1 MTRMKIAKYIP
12 AAALA
17 LVLAGCQSEDDFISS
32 DYANDPMAVHIRA
45 GIEALQTRVNT
56 TETGD
61 AWENGDLISVANTS
75 KGAVQG
81 KDKAVYKYN
90 GSTWVPEGTDYIV
103 WSDDVENT
111 FEAYYPVVEG
121 KTDSYTQ
128 FELPADQSSSNP
140 TETNYIGRAD
150 YMTAAA
156 SQSKSDAL
164 NLTFKHHLTKV
175 TVKISD
181 YGNQYATQ
189 KPVFQAPTF
198 TVPTT
203 TTTVDGKT
211 LTVAGNGTTVTGLFS
226 EDTSAEAKHSFT
238 AVLLPG
244 KYAADD
250 TFVQLNIQ
258 GGTPFIV
265 KANVQQ
271 LTTGLES
278 GKAYT
283 FNVTVGKNGATI
295 NSVTVGDWGTD
306 GWTQSGTADEETGP
320 KVNADTHTIS
330 LSDVGQLNTELI
342 GQALNGETTNVPL
355 TISGPMNEND
365 IAALKKYMTN
375 NTDATLSLDL
385 KGAKLASIP
394 AQAFVQITG
403 LVSIKLPEGLKVIGD
418 SWNGSTFSEC
428 TALQSVEFPSTL
440 EELNFSSFWGC
451 TSLETIDLS
460 KTKVAS
466 IEAALFRNCSSLTS
480 VSFGPETSVFNNTV
494 FVGCSSLT
502 TIDLSLCEAVP
513 AFDYTP
519 GDDSESPFYN
529 LEKSKI
535 IIYVKDAEMKTAFEG
550 SDWVTRVGFTADN
563 FVVKNNQ

>member
-1 MTRMKIAKYIP
+1 MTSMKIAKYIP

-17 LVLAGCQSEDDFISS
+17 LVLAGCQSEDDCMSS
-32 DYANDPMAVHIRA
+32 GYANDPMAVHIRA

-56 TETGD
+56 AGAGD
-61 AWENGDLISVANTS
+61 AWEDGDMISVANTS
-75 KGAVQG
+75 TGAVTG

-90 GSTWVPEGTDYIV
+90 GGTWGPEGADYMV
-103 WSDDVENT
+103 WADDVNT

-175 TVKISD
+175 TVKISG
-181 YGNQYATQ
+181 YGDQYETV
-189 KPVFQAPTF
+189 KPTFQAPTF

-226 EDTSAEAKHSFT
+226 EDTSEEAKHSFT
-238 AVLLPG
+238 AVLLPD

-258 GGTPFIV
+258 GGTPLIV
-265 KANVQQ
+265 KANEQ

-306 GWTQSGTADEETGP
+306 GWTESGTAD
-320 KVNADTHTIS
+320 
-330 LSDVGQLNTELI
+330 
-342 GQALNGETTNVPL
+342 
-355 TISGPMNEND
+355 
-365 IAALKKYMTN
+365 AALSFSIQTS
-375 NTDATLSLDL
+375 TDGLAT
-385 KGAKLASIP
+385 
-394 AQAFVQITG
+394 
-403 LVSIKLPEGLKVIGD
+403 
-418 SWNGSTFSEC
+418 
-428 TALQSVEFPSTL
+428 
-440 EELNFSSFWGC
+440 
-451 TSLETIDLS
+451 
-460 KTKVAS
+460 
-466 IEAALFRNCSSLTS
+466 
-480 VSFGPETSVFNNTV
+480 
-494 FVGCSSLT
+494 
-502 TIDLSLCEAVP
+502 
-513 AFDYTP
+513 
-519 GDDSESPFYN
+519 DSEGYI
-529 LEKSKI
+529 L
-535 IIYVKDAEMKTAFEG
+535 
-550 SDWVTRVGFTADN
+550 AD
-563 FVVKNNQ
+563 

>member
-1 MTRMKIAKYIP
+1 MKIAKYIP

-56 TETGD
+56 AGTGN
-61 AWENGDLISVANTS
+61 AWDENDQISVTNTS
-75 KGAVQG
+75 PEAITG

-128 FELPADQSSSNP
+128 FELPVDQSSSNP

-175 TVKISD
+175 TVKISG

-203 TTTVDGKT
+203 KTPVSGKT
-211 LTVAGNGTTVTGLFS
+211 LTVANSGTTVTGLFS
-226 EDTSAEAKHSFT
+226 EDASGKGEHSFT
-238 AVLLPG
+238 AVLVPG
-244 KYAADD
+244 NYAADD

-265 KANVQQ
+265 KANEQ
-271 LTTGLES
+271 LTNGLVS

-295 NSVTVGDWGTD
+295 NSVTVGDWGTS
-306 GWTQSGTADEETGP
+306 GWTESGTAD
-320 KVNADTHTIS
+320 
-330 LSDVGQLNTELI
+330 
-342 GQALNGETTNVPL
+342 
-355 TISGPMNEND
+355 
-365 IAALKKYMTN
+365 
-375 NTDATLSLDL
+375 
-385 KGAKLASIP
+385 
-394 AQAFVQITG
+394 
-403 LVSIKLPEGLKVIGD
+403 
-418 SWNGSTFSEC
+418 
-428 TALQSVEFPSTL
+428 TALSFSIQTSTDGL
-440 EELNFSSFWGC
+440 A
-451 TSLETIDLS
+451 T
-460 KTKVAS
+460 
-466 IEAALFRNCSSLTS
+466 
-480 VSFGPETSVFNNTV
+480 
-494 FVGCSSLT
+494 
-502 TIDLSLCEAVP
+502 
-513 AFDYTP
+513 
-519 GDDSESPFYN
+519 DSEGYI
-529 LEKSKI
+529 L
-535 IIYVKDAEMKTAFEG
+535 
-550 SDWVTRVGFTADN
+550 AD
-563 FVVKNNQ
+563 

>member
-1 MTRMKIAKYIP
+1 MKIAKYIP

-56 TETGD
+56 AGTGD
-61 AWENGDLISVANTS
+61 AWETGDLISVANTS
-75 KGAVQG
+75 TGAVTG

-90 GSTWVPEGTDYIV
+90 GGTWEPSGADYMV
-103 WSDDVENT
+103 WADDVNT

-175 TVKISD
+175 TVKISG
-181 YGNQYATQ
+181 YGDQYATQ

-265 KANVQQ
+265 KANEQ
-271 LTTGLES
+271 LTNGLVS

-295 NSVTVGDWGTD
+295 NSVTVGDWVTGD
-306 GWTQSGTADEETGP
+306 WTESGTADEETGP
-320 KVNADTHTIS
+320 KVNADTHIIS
-330 LSDVGQLNTELI
+330 LSDVGQLNAELI

-355 TISGPMNEND
+355 TIQGPMNEND
-365 IAALKKYMTN
+365 IAALKKYMTD
-375 NTDATLSLDL
+375 NTNATLSLDL
-385 KGAKLASIP
+385 TDAILASIP
-394 AQAFVQITG
+394 DRAFYQITG
-403 LVSIKLPEGLKVIGD
+403 LVSIKLPEGLTKIGTF
-418 SWNGSTFSEC
+418 NGNVFYEC
-428 TALQSVEFPSTL
+428 TGLESVTFPSTL
-440 EELNFSSFWGC
+440 EEMAFMSFMGC
-451 TSLETIDLS
+451 TNLETIDLS

-466 IEAALFRNCSSLTS
+466 IEAALFSNCSSLTS
-480 VSFGPETSVFNNTV
+480 VSFGPETSVFCNTV

-502 TIDLSLCEAVP
+502 TIDLSLCEDVP
-513 AFDYTP
+513 DFNYTP
-519 GDDSESPFYN
+519 DDDSESPFYN

-535 IIYVKDAEMKTAFEG
+535 TIYVKDADMKTAFEG
-550 SDWVTRVGFTADN
+550 SEWVTRVGFTADN

>member
-1 MTRMKIAKYIP
+1 MTSMKIAKYIP

-17 LVLAGCQSEDDFISS
+17 LVLAGCQSEDDFMSS

-56 TETGD
+56 TGTGN
-61 AWENGDLISVANTS
+61 AWDENDQISVANTS
-75 KGAVQG
+75 TGAVQG

-90 GSTWVPEGTDYIV
+90 GGTWEPEGADYMV
-103 WSDDVENT
+103 WADDVNT

-164 NLTFKHHLTKV
+164 NLTFKHHLAKV
-175 TVKISD
+175 TVKISG
-181 YGNQYATQ
+181 YGDQYETV
-189 KPVFQAPTF
+189 KPTFQAPTF

-203 TTTVDGKT
+203 KTTVDGKT
-211 LTVAGNGTTVTGLFS
+211 LTVANSGTTVTGLFS

-258 GGTPFIV
+258 GGTPLIV
-265 KANVQQ
+265 KANEQ

-306 GWTQSGTADEETGP
+306 GWTESGTAD
-320 KVNADTHTIS
+320 
-330 LSDVGQLNTELI
+330 
-342 GQALNGETTNVPL
+342 
-355 TISGPMNEND
+355 
-365 IAALKKYMTN
+365 
-375 NTDATLSLDL
+375 
-385 KGAKLASIP
+385 
-394 AQAFVQITG
+394 
-403 LVSIKLPEGLKVIGD
+403 
-418 SWNGSTFSEC
+418 
-428 TALQSVEFPSTL
+428 TALSFSIQTSTD
-440 EELNFSSFWGC
+440 ELA
-451 TSLETIDLS
+451 T
-460 KTKVAS
+460 
-466 IEAALFRNCSSLTS
+466 
-480 VSFGPETSVFNNTV
+480 
-494 FVGCSSLT
+494 
-502 TIDLSLCEAVP
+502 
-513 AFDYTP
+513 
-519 GDDSESPFYN
+519 DSDGYI
-529 LEKSKI
+529 L
-535 IIYVKDAEMKTAFEG
+535 
-550 SDWVTRVGFTADN
+550 AD
-563 FVVKNNQ
+563 

>member
-1 MTRMKIAKYIP
+1 MKIAKYIP

-56 TETGD
+56 TGTGD
-61 AWENGDLISVANTS
+61 AWEEGDLISVANTS
-75 KGAVQG
+75 TGAVTG

-103 WSDDVENT
+103 WADDVNT

-156 SQSKSDAL
+156 EQSKSDAL

-175 TVKISD
+175 TVKISG
-181 YGNQYATQ
+181 YGDQYETV
-189 KPVFQAPTF
+189 KPTFQAPSF
-198 TVPTT
+198 TLPTT

-238 AVLLPG
+238 AVLLPD

-258 GGTPFIV
+258 GGTPLIV
-265 KANVQQ
+265 KANEQ

-306 GWTQSGTADEETGP
+306 GWTENGTADEETGP

-355 TISGPMNEND
+355 TIQGPMNEND
-365 IAALKKYMTN
+365 IAALNKYLKDN
-375 NTDATLSLDL
+375 SDATLSLDL
-385 KGAKLASIP
+385 KGATLASIP
-394 AQAFVQITG
+394 DLAFSQIKG
-403 LVSIKLPEGLKVIGD
+403 LVSIELPEGLTKIGNSN
-418 SWNGSTFSEC
+418 SWNGSVFYGC
-428 TALQSVEFPSTL
+428 TGLESVKFPSTL
-440 EELNFSSFWGC
+440 EEMAFSSFFDC
-451 TSLETIDLS
+451 TNLETIDLS

-480 VSFGPETSVFNNTV
+480 VSFGPKTSVFNNKV

-513 AFDYTP
+513 TFNYTQ
-519 GDDSESPFYN
+519 GSDAESPFYG

-535 IIYVKDAEMKTAFEG
+535 TIYVKDADMKTAFED
-550 SDWVTRVGFTADN
+550 SEWVSRVGFTADN

>member
-90 GSTWVPEGTDYIV
+90 GSTWEPEGTDYMV
-103 WSDDVENT
+103 WADDVNT

-175 TVKISD
+175 TVKISG

-198 TVPTT
+198 TLPTT
-203 TTTVDGKT
+203 TTTVDGKK

-226 EDTSAEAKHSFT
+226 EDASTEAKHSFT
-238 AVLLPG
+238 AVLLPS
-244 KYAADD
+244 KYATND
-250 TFVQLNIQ
+250 TFVKLNIQ
-258 GGTPFIV
+258 GGTSLTV
-265 KANVQQ
+265 MANEQ

-283 FNVTVGKNGATI
+283 FNVTVGKDGATI
-295 NSVTVGDWGTD
+295 NSVTVGDWGTE
-306 GWTQSGTADEETGP
+306 GWTESGTADT
-320 KVNADTHTIS
+320 AIS
-330 LSDVGQLNTELI
+330 FSIQT
-342 GQALNGETTNVPL
+342 
-355 TISGPMNEND
+355 S
-365 IAALKKYMTN
+365 
-375 NTDATLSLDL
+375 TDGLAT
-385 KGAKLASIP
+385 
-394 AQAFVQITG
+394 
-403 LVSIKLPEGLKVIGD
+403 
-418 SWNGSTFSEC
+418 
-428 TALQSVEFPSTL
+428 
-440 EELNFSSFWGC
+440 
-451 TSLETIDLS
+451 
-460 KTKVAS
+460 
-466 IEAALFRNCSSLTS
+466 
-480 VSFGPETSVFNNTV
+480 
-494 FVGCSSLT
+494 
-502 TIDLSLCEAVP
+502 
-513 AFDYTP
+513 
-519 GDDSESPFYN
+519 DSEGYI
-529 LEKSKI
+529 L
-535 IIYVKDAEMKTAFEG
+535 
-550 SDWVTRVGFTADN
+550 AD
-563 FVVKNNQ
+563 

>member
-56 TETGD
+56 TGTGD
-61 AWENGDLISVANTS
+61 AWEEGDLISVTNNS
-75 KGAVQG
+75 ENAVTG
-81 KDKAVYKYN
+81 KNKAVYKYN
-90 GSTWVPEGTDYIV
+90 GGTWGPEGADYMV
-103 WSDDVENT
+103 WADDVNT

-175 TVKISD
+175 TVKISG

-203 TTTVDGKT
+203 ETPVSGKT
-211 LTVAGNGTTVTGLFS
+211 LTVANSGTTVTGLFS
-226 EDTSAEAKHSFT
+226 EDASTEAKHSFT

-244 KYAADD
+244 KYTTND
-250 TFVQLNIQ
+250 TFVKLNIQ
-258 GGTPFIV
+258 GGTSLTV

-306 GWTQSGTADEETGP
+306 GWTESGTAD
-320 KVNADTHTIS
+320 
-330 LSDVGQLNTELI
+330 
-342 GQALNGETTNVPL
+342 
-355 TISGPMNEND
+355 
-365 IAALKKYMTN
+365 AALSFSIQTS
-375 NTDATLSLDL
+375 TDGLTPDD
-385 KGAKLASIP
+385 GEYILA
-394 AQAFVQITG
+394 
-403 LVSIKLPEGLKVIGD
+403 D
-418 SWNGSTFSEC
+418 
-428 TALQSVEFPSTL
+428 
-440 EELNFSSFWGC
+440 
-451 TSLETIDLS
+451 
-460 KTKVAS
+460 
-466 IEAALFRNCSSLTS
+466 
-480 VSFGPETSVFNNTV
+480 
-494 FVGCSSLT
+494 
-502 TIDLSLCEAVP
+502 
-513 AFDYTP
+513 
-519 GDDSESPFYN
+519 
-529 LEKSKI
+529 
-535 IIYVKDAEMKTAFEG
+535 
-550 SDWVTRVGFTADN
+550 
-563 FVVKNNQ
+563 

>member
-1 MTRMKIAKYIP
+1 MKIAKYIP

-17 LVLAGCQSEDDFISS
+17 LVLAGCQSEDDFMSS
-32 DYANDPMAVHIRA
+32 GYANDPMAVHIRA

-56 TETGD
+56 AGAGD
-61 AWENGDLISVANTS
+61 AWEDGDMISVANTS
-75 KGAVQG
+75 TGAITG

-128 FELPADQSSSNP
+128 FELPTDQNSSDP
-140 TETNYIGRAD
+140 DDDNYIGRAD

-175 TVKISD
+175 TVKISG
-181 YGNQYATQ
+181 YGDQYETV
-189 KPVFQAPTF
+189 KPTFQDPTF

-226 EDTSAEAKHSFT
+226 EDASAEAKHSFT

-244 KYAADD
+244 KYTTND

-258 GGTPFIV
+258 GGTPLIV
-265 KANVQQ
+265 KANEQ

-295 NSVTVGDWGTD
+295 NSVTVGDWGTG
-306 GWTQSGTADEETGP
+306 GWTESGTAD
-320 KVNADTHTIS
+320 
-330 LSDVGQLNTELI
+330 
-342 GQALNGETTNVPL
+342 
-355 TISGPMNEND
+355 
-365 IAALKKYMTN
+365 
-375 NTDATLSLDL
+375 
-385 KGAKLASIP
+385 
-394 AQAFVQITG
+394 
-403 LVSIKLPEGLKVIGD
+403 
-418 SWNGSTFSEC
+418 
-428 TALQSVEFPSTL
+428 TALSFSIQTSTD
-440 EELNFSSFWGC
+440 G
-451 TSLETIDLS
+451 
-460 KTKVAS
+460 
-466 IEAALFRNCSSLTS
+466 LT
-480 VSFGPETSVFNNTV
+480 P
-494 FVGCSSLT
+494 
-502 TIDLSLCEAVP
+502 
-513 AFDYTP
+513 
-519 GDDSESPFYN
+519 DDGEYI
-529 LEKSKI
+529 L
-535 IIYVKDAEMKTAFEG
+535 
-550 SDWVTRVGFTADN
+550 AD
-563 FVVKNNQ
+563 

>member
-1 MTRMKIAKYIP
+1 MKIAKYIP

-17 LVLAGCQSEDDFISS
+17 LVLAGCQSEDDFMSS

-56 TETGD
+56 AGTGD
-61 AWENGDLISVANTS
+61 AWEDGDMISVANTS
-75 KGAVQG
+75 TGAVTG

-90 GSTWVPEGTDYIV
+90 GGTWGPEGADYMV
-103 WSDDVENT
+103 WADDVNT
-111 FEAYYPVVEG
+111 FEAYYPVVDG
-121 KTDSYTQ
+121 KTNSYTQ
-128 FELPADQSSSNP
+128 FELPADQSSNTP
-140 TETNYIGRAD
+140 GAANYIGRAD
-150 YMTAAA
+150 YMTATAE
-156 SQSKSDAL
+156 QSKSDAL

-175 TVKISD
+175 TVKISG
-181 YGNQYATQ
+181 YGDQYETV
-189 KPVFQAPTF
+189 KPTFQAPTF

-258 GGTPFIV
+258 GGTSLIV
-265 KANVQQ
+265 KANEQ

-306 GWTQSGTADEETGP
+306 GWTESGTADEETGP

-355 TISGPMNEND
+355 TIQGPMNEND
-365 IAALKKYMTN
+365 IAALKKYMTD
-375 NTDATLSLDL
+375 NTNATLSLDL
-385 KGAKLASIP
+385 TDAILASIP
-394 AQAFVQITG
+394 SRAFYQITG
-403 LVSIKLPEGLKVIGD
+403 LVSIKLPEGLTKIGTF
-418 SWNGSTFSEC
+418 NGNVFYEC
-428 TALQSVEFPSTL
+428 TGLESVTFPSTL
-440 EELNFSSFWGC
+440 EEMAFSSFFGC
-451 TSLETIDLS
+451 TNLETIDLS

-466 IEAALFRNCSSLTS
+466 IEAALFHDCSSLTS
-480 VSFGPETSVFNNTV
+480 VSFGPETSEFNNTV

-513 AFDYTP
+513 DFDYTP

-535 IIYVKDAEMKTAFEG
+535 TIYVKDADMKTAFEG
-550 SDWVTRVGFTADN
+550 SEWVTRVGFTADN

>member
-1 MTRMKIAKYIP
+1 MKIAKYIP

-56 TETGD
+56 TGTGN
-61 AWENGDLISVANTS
+61 AWDENDQISVTNTS
-75 KGAVQG
+75 PEAITG

-90 GSTWVPEGTDYIV
+90 GGTWEPEGADYMV
-103 WSDDVENT
+103 WADDVNT

-164 NLTFKHHLTKV
+164 NLTFKHHLAKV
-175 TVKISD
+175 TVEISG
-181 YGNQYATQ
+181 YGDQYETV
-189 KPVFQAPTF
+189 KPTFQAPTF

-258 GGTPFIV
+258 GGTPLIV
-265 KANVQQ
+265 KANEQ

-306 GWTQSGTADEETGP
+306 GWTESGTAD
-320 KVNADTHTIS
+320 
-330 LSDVGQLNTELI
+330 
-342 GQALNGETTNVPL
+342 
-355 TISGPMNEND
+355 
-365 IAALKKYMTN
+365 AALSFSIQTS
-375 NTDATLSLDL
+375 TDGLTPDD
-385 KGAKLASIP
+385 GEYILA
-394 AQAFVQITG
+394 
-403 LVSIKLPEGLKVIGD
+403 D
-418 SWNGSTFSEC
+418 
-428 TALQSVEFPSTL
+428 
-440 EELNFSSFWGC
+440 
-451 TSLETIDLS
+451 
-460 KTKVAS
+460 
-466 IEAALFRNCSSLTS
+466 
-480 VSFGPETSVFNNTV
+480 
-494 FVGCSSLT
+494 
-502 TIDLSLCEAVP
+502 
-513 AFDYTP
+513 
-519 GDDSESPFYN
+519 
-529 LEKSKI
+529 
-535 IIYVKDAEMKTAFEG
+535 
-550 SDWVTRVGFTADN
+550 
-563 FVVKNNQ
+563 

>member
-1 MTRMKIAKYIP
+1 MKIAKYIP

-56 TETGD
+56 AGTGN
-61 AWENGDLISVANTS
+61 AWDENDQISVTNTS
-75 KGAVQG
+75 PEAITG

-164 NLTFKHHLTKV
+164 DLTFKHHLTKV
-175 TVKISD
+175 TVKISG

-203 TTTVDGKT
+203 KTPVSGKT
-211 LTVAGNGTTVTGLFS
+211 LTVANSGTTVTGLFS
-226 EDTSAEAKHSFT
+226 EDASGKGEHSFT
-238 AVLLPG
+238 AVLVPG
-244 KYAADD
+244 NYAADD

-265 KANVQQ
+265 KANEQ
-271 LTTGLES
+271 LTNGLVS

-295 NSVTVGDWGTD
+295 NSVTVGDWGTS
-306 GWTQSGTADEETGP
+306 GWTESGTAD
-320 KVNADTHTIS
+320 
-330 LSDVGQLNTELI
+330 
-342 GQALNGETTNVPL
+342 
-355 TISGPMNEND
+355 
-365 IAALKKYMTN
+365 
-375 NTDATLSLDL
+375 
-385 KGAKLASIP
+385 
-394 AQAFVQITG
+394 
-403 LVSIKLPEGLKVIGD
+403 
-418 SWNGSTFSEC
+418 
-428 TALQSVEFPSTL
+428 TALSFSIQTSTDGL
-440 EELNFSSFWGC
+440 A
-451 TSLETIDLS
+451 T
-460 KTKVAS
+460 
-466 IEAALFRNCSSLTS
+466 
-480 VSFGPETSVFNNTV
+480 
-494 FVGCSSLT
+494 
-502 TIDLSLCEAVP
+502 
-513 AFDYTP
+513 
-519 GDDSESPFYN
+519 DSEGYI
-529 LEKSKI
+529 L
-535 IIYVKDAEMKTAFEG
+535 
-550 SDWVTRVGFTADN
+550 AD
-563 FVVKNNQ
+563 

>member
-1 MTRMKIAKYIP
+1 MTSMKIAKYIP

-56 TETGD
+56 TGAGD
-61 AWENGDLISVANTS
+61 AWEDGDLISVTNTS
-75 KGAVQG
+75 TGAVTG

-90 GSTWVPEGTDYIV
+90 GGTWEPSGADYMV
-103 WSDDVENT
+103 WADDVNT

-164 NLTFKHHLTKV
+164 KLTFKHHLTKV
-175 TVKISD
+175 TVKISG

-198 TVPTT
+198 TVPTRKT
-203 TTTVDGKT
+203 LVSGKT
-211 LTVAGNGTTVTGLFS
+211 LTVANSGTTVTGLFR

-258 GGTPFIV
+258 GGTSLTV
-265 KANVQQ
+265 MANEQ

-295 NSVTVGDWGTD
+295 NSVTVGDWGTE
-306 GWTQSGTADEETGP
+306 GWTESGTADEETGP

-355 TISGPMNEND
+355 TIQGPMNEND
-365 IAALKKYMTN
+365 IAALNKYLKDN
-375 NTDATLSLDL
+375 SDATLSLDL

-394 AQAFVQITG
+394 ARAFVQITG

-418 SWNGSTFSEC
+418 SWYGSTFSEC

-440 EELNFSSFWGC
+440 EELNFASFTGC
-451 TSLETIDLS
+451 TSLKTIDLS
-460 KTKVAS
+460 KTEVAS
-466 IEAALFRNCSSLTS
+466 IEAVLFRNCSSLTS
-480 VSFGPETSVFNNTV
+480 VSFGPKTSVFCNKV

-519 GDDSESPFYN
+519 GDDSESPFYD

-535 IIYVKDAEMKTAFEG
+535 TIYVKDAEMKTKFE
-550 SDWVTRVGFTADN
+550 SSEWVTRVGFTADN

>member
-1 MTRMKIAKYIP
+1 MKIAKYIP

-56 TETGD
+56 TGAGN
-61 AWENGDLISVANTS
+61 AWDENDQISVTNTS
-75 KGAVQG
+75 PEAITG

-103 WSDDVENT
+103 WSDDVNT

-128 FELPADQSSSNP
+128 FELPTNQSSNTP
-140 TETNYIGRAD
+140 GAANYIGRAD

-164 NLTFKHHLTKV
+164 NLTFEHHLTKV
-175 TVKISD
+175 TVKISG
-181 YGNQYATQ
+181 YGDQYETV
-189 KPVFQAPTF
+189 KPTFQAPSF

-211 LTVAGNGTTVTGLFS
+211 LTVANSGTTVTGLFS

-258 GGTPFIV
+258 GGTPLIV
-265 KANVQQ
+265 KANEQ

-278 GKAYT
+278 GKAYI

-295 NSVTVGDWGTD
+295 NSVTVGDWVTGD
-306 GWTQSGTADEETGP
+306 WTESGTAD
-320 KVNADTHTIS
+320 
-330 LSDVGQLNTELI
+330 
-342 GQALNGETTNVPL
+342 
-355 TISGPMNEND
+355 
-365 IAALKKYMTN
+365 AALSFSIQTS
-375 NTDATLSLDL
+375 TDGLTPDD
-385 KGAKLASIP
+385 GEYILA
-394 AQAFVQITG
+394 
-403 LVSIKLPEGLKVIGD
+403 D
-418 SWNGSTFSEC
+418 
-428 TALQSVEFPSTL
+428 
-440 EELNFSSFWGC
+440 
-451 TSLETIDLS
+451 
-460 KTKVAS
+460 
-466 IEAALFRNCSSLTS
+466 
-480 VSFGPETSVFNNTV
+480 
-494 FVGCSSLT
+494 
-502 TIDLSLCEAVP
+502 
-513 AFDYTP
+513 
-519 GDDSESPFYN
+519 
-529 LEKSKI
+529 
-535 IIYVKDAEMKTAFEG
+535 
-550 SDWVTRVGFTADN
+550 
-563 FVVKNNQ
+563 

>member
-1 MTRMKIAKYIP
+1 MKIAKYIP

-61 AWENGDLISVANTS
+61 AWEEGDLISVANTS
-75 KGAVQG
+75 TSAVTG
-81 KDKAVYKYN
+81 KDKAVYEYSN
-90 GSTWVPEGTDYIV
+90 DAWSPAGTDYIV

-128 FELPADQSSSNP
+128 FELPTDQSSSNP

-175 TVKISD
+175 TVKISG

-203 TTTVDGKT
+203 KTTVDGKT

-250 TFVQLNIQ
+250 TFVQLNME
-258 GGTPFIV
+258 GGTSLIV

-271 LTTGLES
+271 LTDGLES

-283 FNVTVGKNGATI
+283 FNVTVGKDGATI
-295 NSVTVGDWGTD
+295 NSVTVGDWVTGD
-306 GWTQSGTADEETGP
+306 WTESGTADTAISFSIQTSTDGLATDSDGYIL
-320 KVNADTHTIS
+320 AD
-330 LSDVGQLNTELI
+330 
-342 GQALNGETTNVPL
+342 
-355 TISGPMNEND
+355 
-365 IAALKKYMTN
+365 
-375 NTDATLSLDL
+375 
-385 KGAKLASIP
+385 
-394 AQAFVQITG
+394 
-403 LVSIKLPEGLKVIGD
+403 
-418 SWNGSTFSEC
+418 
-428 TALQSVEFPSTL
+428 
-440 EELNFSSFWGC
+440 
-451 TSLETIDLS
+451 
-460 KTKVAS
+460 
-466 IEAALFRNCSSLTS
+466 
-480 VSFGPETSVFNNTV
+480 
-494 FVGCSSLT
+494 
-502 TIDLSLCEAVP
+502 
-513 AFDYTP
+513 
-519 GDDSESPFYN
+519 
-529 LEKSKI
+529 
-535 IIYVKDAEMKTAFEG
+535 
-550 SDWVTRVGFTADN
+550 
-563 FVVKNNQ
+563 

>member
-1 MTRMKIAKYIP
+1 MKIAKYIP

-56 TETGD
+56 AGAGD
-61 AWENGDLISVANTS
+61 AWEDGDLISVANTS
-75 KGAVQG
+75 TGAITG

-90 GSTWVPEGTDYIV
+90 GSTWEPAGADYMV
-103 WSDDVENT
+103 WADDVNT

-128 FELPADQSSSNP
+128 FELPADQSSNTP
-140 TETNYIGRAD
+140 GEANYIGRAD

-175 TVKISD
+175 TVKISG
-181 YGNQYATQ
+181 YGDQYETV
-189 KPVFQAPTF
+189 KPTFQAPTF

-244 KYAADD
+244 KYTTND

-258 GGTPFIV
+258 GGTSLIV
-265 KANVQQ
+265 KANEQ

-283 FNVTVGKNGATI
+283 FNVTVGKDGATI

-306 GWTQSGTADEETGP
+306 GWTESGTADEETGP

-355 TISGPMNEND
+355 TIQGPMNEND
-365 IAALKKYMTN
+365 IAALNKYLKDN
-375 NTDATLSLDL
+375 SDATLSLDL
-385 KGAKLASIP
+385 KGATLASIP
-394 AQAFVQITG
+394 DLAFSQIKG
-403 LVSIKLPEGLKVIGD
+403 LVSIELPEGLTKIGNSN
-418 SWNGSTFSEC
+418 SWNGSVFYGC
-428 TALQSVEFPSTL
+428 TGLESVKFPSTL
-440 EELNFSSFWGC
+440 EEMAFSSFFDC
-451 TSLETIDLS
+451 TNLETIDLS

-480 VSFGPETSVFNNTV
+480 VSFGPKTSVFNNKV

-513 AFDYTP
+513 TFNYTQ
-519 GDDSESPFYN
+519 GSDAESPFYG

-535 IIYVKDAEMKTAFEG
+535 TIYVKDADMKTAFED
-550 SDWVTRVGFTADN
+550 SEWVSRVGFTADN

>member
-1 MTRMKIAKYIP
+1 MKIAKYIP

-56 TETGD
+56 TGTGN
-61 AWENGDLISVANTS
+61 AWDENDQISVTNTS
-75 KGAVQG
+75 PEAITG

-90 GSTWVPEGTDYIV
+90 GGTWEPEGADYMV
-103 WSDDVENT
+103 WADDVNT

-175 TVKISD
+175 TVKISG

-238 AVLLPG
+238 AVLLPA
-244 KYAADD
+244 KYAADN

-258 GGTPFIV
+258 GGTPLIV
-265 KANVQQ
+265 KANEQ

-283 FNVTVGKNGATI
+283 FNVTVGKDGATI

-306 GWTQSGTADEETGP
+306 GWTESGTAD
-320 KVNADTHTIS
+320 
-330 LSDVGQLNTELI
+330 
-342 GQALNGETTNVPL
+342 
-355 TISGPMNEND
+355 
-365 IAALKKYMTN
+365 AALSFSIQTS
-375 NTDATLSLDL
+375 TDGLTPDD
-385 KGAKLASIP
+385 GEYILA
-394 AQAFVQITG
+394 
-403 LVSIKLPEGLKVIGD
+403 D
-418 SWNGSTFSEC
+418 
-428 TALQSVEFPSTL
+428 
-440 EELNFSSFWGC
+440 
-451 TSLETIDLS
+451 
-460 KTKVAS
+460 
-466 IEAALFRNCSSLTS
+466 
-480 VSFGPETSVFNNTV
+480 
-494 FVGCSSLT
+494 
-502 TIDLSLCEAVP
+502 
-513 AFDYTP
+513 
-519 GDDSESPFYN
+519 
-529 LEKSKI
+529 
-535 IIYVKDAEMKTAFEG
+535 
-550 SDWVTRVGFTADN
+550 
-563 FVVKNNQ
+563 

>member
-1 MTRMKIAKYIP
+1 MKIAKYIP

-17 LVLAGCQSEDDFISS
+17 LVLAGCQSEDDFMSS

-56 TETGD
+56 AGTGD
-61 AWENGDLISVANTS
+61 TWETGDLISVANTS
-75 KGAVQG
+75 TGAVTG

-128 FELPADQSSSNP
+128 FELPTNQSSSNP

-164 NLTFKHHLTKV
+164 NLTFKHHLAKV
-175 TVKISD
+175 TVKISG
-181 YGNQYATQ
+181 YGDQYETV
-189 KPVFQAPTF
+189 KPTFQDPTF

-226 EDTSAEAKHSFT
+226 KDTSAEAKHSFT

-244 KYAADD
+244 KYTTND
-250 TFVQLNIQ
+250 TFVQLNIE
-258 GGTPFIV
+258 GGTPLIV
-265 KANVQQ
+265 KANEQ

-306 GWTQSGTADEETGP
+306 GWTESGTADEETGP

-355 TISGPMNEND
+355 TIQGPMNEND
-365 IAALKKYMTN
+365 IAALNKYLKDN
-375 NTDATLSLDL
+375 SDATLSLDL
-385 KGAKLASIP
+385 KGATLASIP
-394 AQAFVQITG
+394 DLAFSQIKG
-403 LVSIKLPEGLKVIGD
+403 LVSIELPEGLTKIGNSN
-418 SWNGSTFSEC
+418 SWNGSVFYGC
-428 TALQSVEFPSTL
+428 TGLESVKFPSTL
-440 EELNFSSFWGC
+440 EEMAFSSFFDC
-451 TSLETIDLS
+451 TNLETIDLS

-480 VSFGPETSVFNNTV
+480 VSFGPKTSVFNNKV

-513 AFDYTP
+513 TFNYTQ
-519 GDDSESPFYN
+519 GSDAESPFYG

-535 IIYVKDAEMKTAFEG
+535 TIYVKDADMKTAFED
-550 SDWVTRVGFTADN
+550 SEWVSRVGFTADN

>member
-1 MTRMKIAKYIP
+1 MKIAKYIP

-56 TETGD
+56 AGTGDTWETGD
-61 AWENGDLISVANTS
+61 QISVTNTS
-75 KGAVQG
+75 PEAITG

-103 WSDDVENT
+103 WADDVNT

-128 FELPADQSSSNP
+128 FELPADQSSNTP
-140 TETNYIGRAD
+140 GAANYIGRAD

-175 TVKISD
+175 TVKISG

-226 EDTSAEAKHSFT
+226 EDASTEAKHSFT

-244 KYAADD
+244 KYATND
-250 TFVQLNIQ
+250 TFVQLNME
-258 GGTPFIV
+258 GGTSLTV

-306 GWTQSGTADEETGP
+306 GWTESGTAD
-320 KVNADTHTIS
+320 
-330 LSDVGQLNTELI
+330 
-342 GQALNGETTNVPL
+342 
-355 TISGPMNEND
+355 
-365 IAALKKYMTN
+365 AALSFSIQTS
-375 NTDATLSLDL
+375 TDELATDSD
-385 KGAKLASIP
+385 GYILA
-394 AQAFVQITG
+394 
-403 LVSIKLPEGLKVIGD
+403 D
-418 SWNGSTFSEC
+418 
-428 TALQSVEFPSTL
+428 
-440 EELNFSSFWGC
+440 
-451 TSLETIDLS
+451 
-460 KTKVAS
+460 
-466 IEAALFRNCSSLTS
+466 
-480 VSFGPETSVFNNTV
+480 
-494 FVGCSSLT
+494 
-502 TIDLSLCEAVP
+502 
-513 AFDYTP
+513 
-519 GDDSESPFYN
+519 
-529 LEKSKI
+529 
-535 IIYVKDAEMKTAFEG
+535 
-550 SDWVTRVGFTADN
+550 
-563 FVVKNNQ
+563 

>member
-1 MTRMKIAKYIP
+1 MKIAKYIP

-56 TETGD
+56 AGAGD
-61 AWENGDLISVANTS
+61 AWEDGDMISVANTS
-75 KGAVQG
+75 TGAVTG

-103 WSDDVENT
+103 WSDDVNT

-164 NLTFKHHLTKV
+164 NLTFKHHLAKV
-175 TVKISD
+175 TVEISG
-181 YGNQYATQ
+181 YGDQYATQ
-189 KPVFQAPTF
+189 KPVFQTPTF

-203 TTTVDGKT
+203 KTTVDGKT
-211 LTVAGNGTTVTGLFS
+211 LTVANSGTTVTGLFS

-258 GGTPFIV
+258 GGTPLIV
-265 KANVQQ
+265 KANEQ

-295 NSVTVGDWGTD
+295 NSVTVGDWGTG
-306 GWTQSGTADEETGP
+306 GWTESGTAD
-320 KVNADTHTIS
+320 
-330 LSDVGQLNTELI
+330 
-342 GQALNGETTNVPL
+342 
-355 TISGPMNEND
+355 
-365 IAALKKYMTN
+365 
-375 NTDATLSLDL
+375 
-385 KGAKLASIP
+385 
-394 AQAFVQITG
+394 
-403 LVSIKLPEGLKVIGD
+403 
-418 SWNGSTFSEC
+418 
-428 TALQSVEFPSTL
+428 TALSFSIQTSTD
-440 EELNFSSFWGC
+440 G
-451 TSLETIDLS
+451 
-460 KTKVAS
+460 
-466 IEAALFRNCSSLTS
+466 LT
-480 VSFGPETSVFNNTV
+480 P
-494 FVGCSSLT
+494 
-502 TIDLSLCEAVP
+502 
-513 AFDYTP
+513 
-519 GDDSESPFYN
+519 DDGEYI
-529 LEKSKI
+529 L
-535 IIYVKDAEMKTAFEG
+535 
-550 SDWVTRVGFTADN
+550 AD
-563 FVVKNNQ
+563 

>member
-1 MTRMKIAKYIP
+1 MKIAKYIP

-17 LVLAGCQSEDDFISS
+17 LVLTGCQSEDDFISS

-56 TETGD
+56 AGAGD
-61 AWENGDLISVANTS
+61 AWEDGDMISVANTS
-75 KGAVQG
+75 PEAITG

-103 WSDDVENT
+103 WSDDVNT

-128 FELPADQSSSNP
+128 FELPADQSSNTP
-140 TETNYIGRAD
+140 GAANYIGRAD

-175 TVKISD
+175 TVKISG

-226 EDTSAEAKHSFT
+226 EDASTEAKHSFT
-238 AVLLPG
+238 AVLVPG
-244 KYAADD
+244 KYTTND
-250 TFVQLNIQ
+250 TFVQLNMED
-258 GGTPFIV
+258 GTSLTV

-295 NSVTVGDWGTD
+295 NSVTVGDWVTGD
-306 GWTQSGTADEETGP
+306 WTGSGTAD
-320 KVNADTHTIS
+320 
-330 LSDVGQLNTELI
+330 
-342 GQALNGETTNVPL
+342 
-355 TISGPMNEND
+355 
-365 IAALKKYMTN
+365 AALSFSIQTS
-375 NTDATLSLDL
+375 TD
-385 KGAKLASIP
+385 GLAP
-394 AQAFVQITG
+394 
-403 LVSIKLPEGLKVIGD
+403 
-418 SWNGSTFSEC
+418 
-428 TALQSVEFPSTL
+428 
-440 EELNFSSFWGC
+440 
-451 TSLETIDLS
+451 
-460 KTKVAS
+460 
-466 IEAALFRNCSSLTS
+466 
-480 VSFGPETSVFNNTV
+480 
-494 FVGCSSLT
+494 
-502 TIDLSLCEAVP
+502 
-513 AFDYTP
+513 
-519 GDDSESPFYN
+519 DDGEYI
-529 LEKSKI
+529 L
-535 IIYVKDAEMKTAFEG
+535 
-550 SDWVTRVGFTADN
+550 AD
-563 FVVKNNQ
+563 

>member
-1 MTRMKIAKYIP
+1 MTSMKIAKYIP

-56 TETGD
+56 TGTGD
-61 AWENGDLISVANTS
+61 AWEEGDLISVANTS
-75 KGAVQG
+75 TGAVTG

-90 GSTWVPEGTDYIV
+90 GGTWEPSGADYMV
-103 WSDDVENT
+103 WADDAENT

-128 FELPADQSSSNP
+128 FELPADQSSNTP
-140 TETNYIGRAD
+140 GAANYIGRAD

-164 NLTFKHHLTKV
+164 NLTFKHHLAKV
-175 TVKISD
+175 TVKISG

-203 TTTVDGKT
+203 KTPVPGKT

-226 EDTSAEAKHSFT
+226 EDASTEAKHSFT

-258 GGTPFIV
+258 GGTSLTV

-271 LTTGLES
+271 LTDGLES

-306 GWTQSGTADEETGP
+306 GWTESGTAD
-320 KVNADTHTIS
+320 
-330 LSDVGQLNTELI
+330 
-342 GQALNGETTNVPL
+342 
-355 TISGPMNEND
+355 
-365 IAALKKYMTN
+365 AALSFSIQTS
-375 NTDATLSLDL
+375 TDELAT
-385 KGAKLASIP
+385 
-394 AQAFVQITG
+394 
-403 LVSIKLPEGLKVIGD
+403 
-418 SWNGSTFSEC
+418 
-428 TALQSVEFPSTL
+428 
-440 EELNFSSFWGC
+440 
-451 TSLETIDLS
+451 
-460 KTKVAS
+460 
-466 IEAALFRNCSSLTS
+466 
-480 VSFGPETSVFNNTV
+480 
-494 FVGCSSLT
+494 
-502 TIDLSLCEAVP
+502 
-513 AFDYTP
+513 
-519 GDDSESPFYN
+519 DSEGYI
-529 LEKSKI
+529 L
-535 IIYVKDAEMKTAFEG
+535 
-550 SDWVTRVGFTADN
+550 AD
-563 FVVKNNQ
+563 

>member
-1 MTRMKIAKYIP
+1 MKIAKYIP

-56 TETGD
+56 TGTGN
-61 AWENGDLISVANTS
+61 AWDENDQISVTNTS
-75 KGAVQG
+75 PEAITG

-90 GSTWVPEGTDYIV
+90 GGTWEPEGADYMV
-103 WSDDVENT
+103 WADDVNT

-175 TVKISD
+175 TVKISG

-198 TVPTT
+198 TVPTA

-238 AVLLPG
+238 AVLLPA
-244 KYAADD
+244 KYAADN

-258 GGTPFIV
+258 GGTPLIV
-265 KANVQQ
+265 KANEQ

-306 GWTQSGTADEETGP
+306 GWTESGTAD
-320 KVNADTHTIS
+320 
-330 LSDVGQLNTELI
+330 
-342 GQALNGETTNVPL
+342 
-355 TISGPMNEND
+355 
-365 IAALKKYMTN
+365 AALSFSIQTS
-375 NTDATLSLDL
+375 TDGLTPDD
-385 KGAKLASIP
+385 GEYILA
-394 AQAFVQITG
+394 
-403 LVSIKLPEGLKVIGD
+403 D
-418 SWNGSTFSEC
+418 
-428 TALQSVEFPSTL
+428 
-440 EELNFSSFWGC
+440 
-451 TSLETIDLS
+451 
-460 KTKVAS
+460 
-466 IEAALFRNCSSLTS
+466 
-480 VSFGPETSVFNNTV
+480 
-494 FVGCSSLT
+494 
-502 TIDLSLCEAVP
+502 
-513 AFDYTP
+513 
-519 GDDSESPFYN
+519 
-529 LEKSKI
+529 
-535 IIYVKDAEMKTAFEG
+535 
-550 SDWVTRVGFTADN
+550 
-563 FVVKNNQ
+563 

>member
-535 IIYVKDAEMKTAFEG
+535 TIYVKDADMKTAFEG

-563 FVVKNNQ
+563 FKVKNNQ

>member
-1 MTRMKIAKYIP
+1 MKIAKYIP

-56 TETGD
+56 TGTGN
-61 AWENGDLISVANTS
+61 AWDENDQISVTNTS
-75 KGAVQG
+75 PEAITG

-90 GSTWVPEGTDYIV
+90 GSTWEPEGADYMV
-103 WSDDVENT
+103 WADDVNT

-128 FELPADQSSSNP
+128 FELPTNQGSNTP
-140 TETNYIGRAD
+140 GAANYIGRAD

-156 SQSKSDAL
+156 EQSKSDAL

-175 TVKISD
+175 TVKISG
-181 YGNQYATQ
+181 YGDQYATQ

-198 TVPTT
+198 TVPTAK
-203 TTTVDGKT
+203 TTVDGKT

-238 AVLLPG
+238 AVLLPA

-258 GGTPFIV
+258 GGTPLIV
-265 KANVQQ
+265 KANEQ

-306 GWTQSGTADEETGP
+306 GWTESGTAD
-320 KVNADTHTIS
+320 AA
-330 LSDVGQLNTELI
+330 LSFSIQTSTDELI
-342 GQALNGETTNVPL
+342 PESDGY
-355 TISGPMNEND
+355 I
-365 IAALKKYMTN
+365 
-375 NTDATLSLDL
+375 
-385 KGAKLASIP
+385 LA
-394 AQAFVQITG
+394 
-403 LVSIKLPEGLKVIGD
+403 D
-418 SWNGSTFSEC
+418 
-428 TALQSVEFPSTL
+428 
-440 EELNFSSFWGC
+440 
-451 TSLETIDLS
+451 
-460 KTKVAS
+460 
-466 IEAALFRNCSSLTS
+466 
-480 VSFGPETSVFNNTV
+480 
-494 FVGCSSLT
+494 
-502 TIDLSLCEAVP
+502 
-513 AFDYTP
+513 
-519 GDDSESPFYN
+519 
-529 LEKSKI
+529 
-535 IIYVKDAEMKTAFEG
+535 
-550 SDWVTRVGFTADN
+550 
-563 FVVKNNQ
+563 

>member
-1 MTRMKIAKYIP
+1 MKIAKYIP

-56 TETGD
+56 TGTGN
-61 AWENGDLISVANTS
+61 AWDENDQISVTNTS
-75 KGAVQG
+75 PEAITG

-90 GSTWVPEGTDYIV
+90 GSTWEPEGADYMV
-103 WSDDVENT
+103 WADDVNT

-175 TVKISD
+175 TVKISG

-198 TVPTT
+198 TVPTA

-238 AVLLPG
+238 AVLLPA
-244 KYAADD
+244 KYAADN

-258 GGTPFIV
+258 GGTPLIV
-265 KANVQQ
+265 KANEQ

-283 FNVTVGKNGATI
+283 FNVTVGKDGATI

-306 GWTQSGTADEETGP
+306 GWTESGTAD
-320 KVNADTHTIS
+320 
-330 LSDVGQLNTELI
+330 
-342 GQALNGETTNVPL
+342 
-355 TISGPMNEND
+355 
-365 IAALKKYMTN
+365 AALSFSIQTS
-375 NTDATLSLDL
+375 TDGLTPDD
-385 KGAKLASIP
+385 GEYILA
-394 AQAFVQITG
+394 
-403 LVSIKLPEGLKVIGD
+403 D
-418 SWNGSTFSEC
+418 
-428 TALQSVEFPSTL
+428 
-440 EELNFSSFWGC
+440 
-451 TSLETIDLS
+451 
-460 KTKVAS
+460 
-466 IEAALFRNCSSLTS
+466 
-480 VSFGPETSVFNNTV
+480 
-494 FVGCSSLT
+494 
-502 TIDLSLCEAVP
+502 
-513 AFDYTP
+513 
-519 GDDSESPFYN
+519 
-529 LEKSKI
+529 
-535 IIYVKDAEMKTAFEG
+535 
-550 SDWVTRVGFTADN
+550 
-563 FVVKNNQ
+563 

>member
-56 TETGD
+56 TGTGD

-90 GSTWVPEGTDYIV
+90 GSTWEPEGTDYMV
-103 WSDDVENT
+103 WADDVNT

-164 NLTFKHHLTKV
+164 NLTFKHHLAKV
-175 TVKISD
+175 TVEISG

-198 TVPTT
+198 TLPTT
-203 TTTVDGKT
+203 TTTVDGKK

-226 EDTSAEAKHSFT
+226 EDASTEAKHSFT
-238 AVLLPG
+238 AVLLPS
-244 KYAADD
+244 KYATND
-250 TFVQLNIQ
+250 TFVKLNIQ
-258 GGTPFIV
+258 GGTSLTV
-265 KANVQQ
+265 MANEQ

-283 FNVTVGKNGATI
+283 FNVTVGKDGATI
-295 NSVTVGDWGTD
+295 NSVTVGDWGTE
-306 GWTQSGTADEETGP
+306 GWTESGTADT
-320 KVNADTHTIS
+320 AIS
-330 LSDVGQLNTELI
+330 FSIQT
-342 GQALNGETTNVPL
+342 
-355 TISGPMNEND
+355 S
-365 IAALKKYMTN
+365 
-375 NTDATLSLDL
+375 TDGLAT
-385 KGAKLASIP
+385 
-394 AQAFVQITG
+394 
-403 LVSIKLPEGLKVIGD
+403 
-418 SWNGSTFSEC
+418 
-428 TALQSVEFPSTL
+428 
-440 EELNFSSFWGC
+440 
-451 TSLETIDLS
+451 
-460 KTKVAS
+460 
-466 IEAALFRNCSSLTS
+466 
-480 VSFGPETSVFNNTV
+480 
-494 FVGCSSLT
+494 
-502 TIDLSLCEAVP
+502 
-513 AFDYTP
+513 
-519 GDDSESPFYN
+519 DSEGYI
-529 LEKSKI
+529 L
-535 IIYVKDAEMKTAFEG
+535 
-550 SDWVTRVGFTADN
+550 AD
-563 FVVKNNQ
+563 

>member
-1 MTRMKIAKYIP
+1 MKIAKYIP

-56 TETGD
+56 AGTGD
-61 AWENGDLISVANTS
+61 AWETGDLISVANTS
-75 KGAVQG
+75 TGAVTG

-90 GSTWVPEGTDYIV
+90 GGTWEPSGADYMV
-103 WSDDVENT
+103 WADDVNT

-175 TVKISD
+175 TVKISGYD
-181 YGNQYATQ
+181 DQYATQ

-258 GGTPFIV
+258 GGTPLIV
-265 KANVQQ
+265 KANEQ

-283 FNVTVGKNGATI
+283 FNVTVGKDGATI

-306 GWTQSGTADEETGP
+306 GWTESGTADEETGP

-355 TISGPMNEND
+355 TIQGPMNEND
-365 IAALKKYMTN
+365 IAALNKYLKDN
-375 NTDATLSLDL
+375 SDATLSLDL
-385 KGAKLASIP
+385 KGATLASIP
-394 AQAFVQITG
+394 DLAFSQIKG
-403 LVSIKLPEGLKVIGD
+403 LVSIELPEGLTKIGNSN
-418 SWNGSTFSEC
+418 SWNGSVFYGC
-428 TALQSVEFPSTL
+428 TGLESVKFPSTL
-440 EELNFSSFWGC
+440 EEMAFSSFFDC
-451 TSLETIDLS
+451 TNLETIDLS

-480 VSFGPETSVFNNTV
+480 VSFGPKTSVFNNKV

-513 AFDYTP
+513 TFNYTQ
-519 GDDSESPFYN
+519 GSDAESPFYG

-535 IIYVKDAEMKTAFEG
+535 TIYVKDADMKTAFED
-550 SDWVTRVGFTADN
+550 SEWVSRVGFTADN

>member
-17 LVLAGCQSEDDFISS
+17 LVLAGCQSEDDFMSS
-32 DYANDPMAVHIRA
+32 GYANDPMAVHIRA

-56 TETGD
+56 TGTGD
-61 AWENGDLISVANTS
+61 AWEEGDLISVANTS
-75 KGAVQG
+75 TGAVQG

-90 GSTWVPEGTDYIV
+90 GGTWEPSGADYMV
-103 WSDDVENT
+103 WADDVNT

-175 TVKISD
+175 TVKISG

-189 KPVFQAPTF
+189 KPAFQAPTF
-198 TVPTT
+198 TVPTA

-211 LTVAGNGTTVTGLFS
+211 LTVAGSGTTVTGLFS

-258 GGTPFIV
+258 GGTPLIV
-265 KANVQQ
+265 KANEQ

-306 GWTQSGTADEETGP
+306 GWTESGTAD
-320 KVNADTHTIS
+320 
-330 LSDVGQLNTELI
+330 
-342 GQALNGETTNVPL
+342 
-355 TISGPMNEND
+355 
-365 IAALKKYMTN
+365 AALSFSIQTS
-375 NTDATLSLDL
+375 TD
-385 KGAKLASIP
+385 G
-394 AQAFVQITG
+394 
-403 LVSIKLPEGLKVIGD
+403 
-418 SWNGSTFSEC
+418 
-428 TALQSVEFPSTL
+428 
-440 EELNFSSFWGC
+440 
-451 TSLETIDLS
+451 
-460 KTKVAS
+460 
-466 IEAALFRNCSSLTS
+466 
-480 VSFGPETSVFNNTV
+480 
-494 FVGCSSLT
+494 LT
-502 TIDLSLCEAVP
+502 T
-513 AFDYTP
+513 
-519 GDDSESPFYN
+519 DSEGYI
-529 LEKSKI
+529 L
-535 IIYVKDAEMKTAFEG
+535 
-550 SDWVTRVGFTADN
+550 AD
-563 FVVKNNQ
+563 